1 MQYFFK
7 RTAVHY
13 FTKTIN
19 YLHYHFALIIQQIF
33 KSSKHLKLLSL
44 DRSTDSLNYT
54 LLPPY

>member
-1 MQYFFK
+1 M
-7 RTAVHY
+7 HY

-19 YLHYHFALIIQQIF
+19 YLHYQFALIIQQIF